1 MAWKSISAS
10 HWQRPLGENERM
22 IKWIG
27 DRALPAGREH
37 WSVTAVGTFAVSS
50 GSEPLASADL
60 ASRLRRAWA
69 LLRFQHP
76 SIAAVAGPDT
86 LDYFVPDAAALAQ
99 WADETLTVLA
109 TDTSA
114 SDVIA
119 RLQPSP
125 YATGFFLPRT
135 SQFVLHTSHWRT
147 DGYGILH
154 LLDAFFGAVASDT
167 DTTILA
173 WGDETARLAPS
184 IEHVLRLPAQPTAAV
199 TAETAA
205 CLATGRHIAN
215 SVGLPPKATATADT
229 RPSGTRSVRHSIP
242 ADATSALLAA
252 CRAHDIL
259 PLAAAHAAL
268 AAANLATSPDGTH
281 YTSTM
286 RFSLRAHLPPPYDGA
301 AGAAGLYTGGY
312 MARADR
318 GEPWAAHAAMYDGLY
333 RAGVSDGFVQAR
345 REYAVQALRVVS
357 QGAGLLRSEV
367 DMSSVEDVDGIVE
380 MRHGTGVGTGTGT
393 GGVCVEVRD
402 VSLGVECLAR
412 EAYLFYWIFR
422 GKMEFDLVY
431 NEAFYEGLF
440 MEGFLDVLV
449 GELKKG
455 LGVE

>member
-1 MAWKSISAS
+1 MAWKSISVS

-37 WSVTAVGTFAVSS
+37 WSVTAVGTFTVSS
-50 GSEPLASADL
+50 GSEPLTSAEL
-60 ASRLRRAWA
+60 ASRLRQAWA

-86 LDYFVPDAAALAQ
+86 LDYFVPDAVALTQ
-99 WADETLTVLA
+99 WTDETLTVLA
-109 TDTSA
+109 TDKSA

-119 RLQPSP
+119 CLKPSP
-125 YATGFFLPRT
+125 YATGYFLPQT

-154 LLDAFFGAVASDT
+154 LLNAFFGAVASSDT
-167 DTTILA
+167 DTTTLA
-173 WGDETARLAPS
+173 WGDETARLAPT
-184 IEHVLRLPAQPTAAV
+184 IEHVLGLPAQPTAAI

-215 SVGLPPKATATADT
+215 SVGLPPKATATANT
-229 RPSGTRSVRHSIP
+229 KPSGTRSVRHSIP
-242 ADATSALLAA
+242 ADTTSALLAA
-252 CRAHDIL
+252 CRAHNML

-318 GEPWAAHAAMYDGLY
+318 GEPWAALAAMFDGLY

-357 QGAGLLRSEV
+357 EMSQGAGPARSEV
-367 DMSSVEDVDGIVE
+367 DMSSVEGVDGIVAA
-380 MRHGTGVGTGTGT
+380 RHGSKE
-393 GGVCVEVRD
+393 VCVEVRD

-422 GKMEFDLVY
+422 GKMEFNLVY
-431 NEAFYEGLF
+431 NEAFYEELF
-440 MEGFLDVLV
+440 MEEFLDVLV